1 MGILPDMIMNGF
13 DMRHYSHSRPERPTQ
28 DNMLKLGTKKPKQ
41 ARSQST
47 VEAILEAVTRIMDAE
62 GLVGLTTNKIAEKA
76 GVSVGSLYQYFK
88 NKESIFETILLR
100 MTEENLKSLE
110 TTLSAGTKDRG
121 IRIVVELVVR
131 GYYSN
136 VKKLGKLS
144 SVLFEL
150 APQILSV
157 HHFKKADEHIIRYL
171 LNRLDSDQVKIRP
184 KNREAAFFICSQ
196 TVRGV
201 LFMAFVQK
209 DETERDLIIEEL
221 IELLV
226 RYLEDD
232 TASSTPVI

>member
-1 MGILPDMIMNGF
+1 
-13 DMRHYSHSRPERPTQ
+13 
-28 DNMLKLGTKKPKQ
+28 MLKLGTKKPKQ

-88 NKESIFETILLR
+88 NIESIFETILLR

>member
-1 MGILPDMIMNGF
+1 MIMNGVGPG
-13 DMRHYSHSRPERPTQ
+13 HYSHSPPDWQPQ

-41 ARSQST
+41 ARSQGT

-62 GLVGLTTNKIAEKA
+62 GLAGLTTNKIAEKA

-88 NKESIFETILLR
+88 NKESIFEAILLR
-100 MTEENLKSLE
+100 MTEDNLRSLE
-110 TTLSAGTKDRG
+110 TTLAAGPENRG
-121 IRIVVELVVR
+121 IRQVVELVVR
-131 GYYSN
+131 GHYAN

-144 SVLFEL
+144 SVLFQI

-157 HHFKKADEHIIRYL
+157 NHFKKSDEQIVRFL
-171 LNRLDSDQVKIRP
+171 LQRLDTDRISIRP

-201 LFMAFVQK
+201 LFMAFLQK
-209 DETERDLIIEEL
+209 EEPERDLIIEEL
-221 IELLV
+221 IDLLV

-232 TASSTPVI
+232 TRAATLAP

>member
-1 MGILPDMIMNGF
+1 MA
-13 DMRHYSHSRPERPTQ
+13 HSGEDKP
-28 DNMLKLGTKKPKQ
+28 LKLGSKKPKQ
-41 ARSQST
+41 PRSQTT
-47 VEAILEAVTRIMDAE
+47 VNAIIQSVGLIMDAE
-62 GLVGLTTNKIAEKA
+62 GPLGLTTNKIAEKA

-110 TTLSAGTKDRG
+110 ATLAVRSGERGEHTIRTT
-121 IRIVVELVVR
+121 VELVVR
-131 GYYSN
+131 GHYAN
-136 VKKLGKLS
+136 VKRLGKLS

-157 HHFKKADEHIIRYL
+157 NHFKKADEKIIRFL
-171 LNRLDSDQVKIRP
+171 LNRLDEDQIRIRP

-201 LFMAFVQK
+201 LFMAFLQK
-209 DETERDLIIEEL
+209 EELERDLIIEEL
-221 IELLV
+221 IDLLV

-232 TASSTPVI
+232 RTTGTRTP

>member
-1 MGILPDMIMNGF
+1 MIMNGVGPG
-13 DMRHYSHSRPERPTQ
+13 HYSHSPPDWQPQ
-28 DNMLKLGTKKPKQ
+28 DKMLKLGTKKPKQ
-41 ARSQST
+41 ARSQGT

-88 NKESIFETILLR
+88 NKESIFEAILLR
-100 MTEENLKSLE
+100 MTEDNLRSLE
-110 TTLSAGTKDRG
+110 TTLAAGPENRG
-121 IRIVVELVVR
+121 IRQVVELVVR
-131 GYYSN
+131 GHYAN

-144 SVLFEL
+144 SVLFQI

-157 HHFKKADEHIIRYL
+157 NHFKKSDEQIVRFL
-171 LNRLDSDQVKIRP
+171 LQRLDTDRISIRP

-201 LFMAFVQK
+201 LFMAFLQK
-209 DETERDLIIEEL
+209 EEPERDLIIEEL
-221 IELLV
+221 IDLLV

-232 TASSTPVI
+232 TRAATPAP

>member
-1 MGILPDMIMNGF
+1 MMTGLSH
-13 DMRHYSHSRPERPTQ
+13 RHYSHSPERSEAKG
-28 DNMLKLGTKKPKQ
+28 NMLKLGAKKPKQ

-88 NKESIFETILLR
+88 NKESIFEAILLR

-110 TTLSAGTKDRG
+110 ATLNQGTKDRT
-121 IRIVVELVVR
+121 IRTVVELVVR
-131 GYYSN
+131 GHYAN

-157 HHFKKADEHIIRYL
+157 NHFKKSDEQIIRFL
-171 LNRLDSDQVKIRP
+171 LYRLDVDQIKIRP
-184 KNREAAFFICSQ
+184 ENREAAFFICSQ

-201 LFMAFVQK
+201 LFMGFLQK
-209 DETERDLIIEEL
+209 SEPERDLIIEEL

-232 TASSTPVI
+232 TAASTPVS

>member
-1 MGILPDMIMNGF
+1 
-13 DMRHYSHSRPERPTQ
+13 
-28 DNMLKLGTKKPKQ
+28 MLKLGTKKPKQ
-41 ARSQST
+41 ARSQTT